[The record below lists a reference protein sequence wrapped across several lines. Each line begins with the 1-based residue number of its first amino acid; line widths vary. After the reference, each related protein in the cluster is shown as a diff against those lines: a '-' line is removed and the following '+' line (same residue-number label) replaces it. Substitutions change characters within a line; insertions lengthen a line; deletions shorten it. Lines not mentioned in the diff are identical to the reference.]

1 MKIAI
6 ETTVGG
12 QYNAE
17 TEAWD
22 TFDALTVTYQ
32 AGPKMKRTSTT
43 FAFPSS
49 DPEKAC
55 LAAAAYFKSQEISS

>member
-1 MKIAI
+1 MV

-12 QYNAE
+12 TYNAE
-17 TEAWD
+17 TERWD
-22 TFDALTVTYQ
+22 KFEALTITYQ

-49 DPEKAC
+49 DPAKAC
-55 LAAAAYFKSQEISS
+55 RAAAAYFESQEPS